1 MVLDDLD
8 PEDCEGGAG
17 VINAAAVAEV
27 ERLRK
32 DMRKLKDYLKT
43 SVQVNCM
50 SQRILKASGPLKN
63 YPTLATNKGK
73 LMIKFAS
80 QTPQSRSR

>member
-1 MVLDDLD
+1 MVWDDLD
-8 PEDCEGGAG
+8 PEDGECGAG

-43 SVQVNCM
+43 SVQVC
-50 SQRILKASGPLKN
+50 
-63 YPTLATNKGK
+63 
-73 LMIKFAS
+73 
-80 QTPQSRSR
+80 

>member
-43 SVQVNCM
+43 SVQVNWT
-50 SQRILKASGPLKN
+50 SQRILKAGLLKQVKPGFTN
-63 YPTLATNKGK
+63 YQLRDLTK
-73 LMIKFAS
+73 I
-80 QTPQSRSR
+80 

>member
-43 SVQVNCM
+43 SVQV
-50 SQRILKASGPLKN
+50 KAWAKE
-63 YPTLATNKGK
+63 
-73 LMIKFAS
+73 F
-80 QTPQSRSR
+80 